1 MKIKAKIEI
10 SGARAVLV
18 AKSLM
23 PDNMNNMKTVIKE
36 NRVATYLEAEKIGSL
51 IATVDDYLM
60 NAKAAQEVV
69 EMVVSP
75 YNNHKITHRGLCP
88 RPANPERGYFTRKS
102 KNQEV

>member
-10 SGARAVLV
+10 SGTTADLV

-36 NRVATYLEAEKIGSL
+36 NRVTTYFEAEKIGSL

-60 NAKAAQEVV
+60 NAKAAQAVV
-69 EMVVSP
+69 ETVVSQ
-75 YNNHKITHRGLCP
+75 YSSHKSTQS
-88 RPANPERGYFTRKS
+88 FTRKQ
-102 KNQEV
+102 KIN

>member
-10 SGARAVLV
+10 SGATADLV

-36 NRVATYLEAEKIGSL
+36 NRVATYFEAEKIGSL

-60 NAKAAQEVV
+60 NAKVAQEVV
-69 EMVVSP
+69 EMVVS
-75 YNNHKITHRGLCP
+75 L
-88 RPANPERGYFTRKS
+88 KS
-102 KNQEV
+102 

>member
-10 SGARAVLV
+10 SGTTADLV

-36 NRVATYLEAEKIGSL
+36 NRVATYFEAEKIGSL

-75 YNNHKITHRGLCP
+75 YSNHKITQI
-88 RPANPERGYFTRKS
+88 FTRKQ
-102 KNQEV
+102 KIN

>member
-10 SGARAVLV
+10 RGATADLV

-36 NRVATYLEAEKIGSL
+36 NHVVTYLEVEKIGSL

-69 EMVVSP
+69 EMVV
-75 YNNHKITHRGLCP
+75 
-88 RPANPERGYFTRKS
+88 NP
-102 KNQEV
+102 